1 MDKHSVLKE
10 LVDIFQEIMGC
21 VVEIEHSLAPKIKA
35 KKIREAILS
44 ENTAIDKCMTRLE
57 NIICVYGEG
66 EYTA

>member
-1 MDKHSVLKE
+1 MDKYSVLKE
-10 LVDIFQEIMGC
+10 LIDIFQEITGC
-21 VVEIEHSLAPKIKA
+21 VIEIEHNLAPKVKE

-57 NIICVYGEG
+57 NNINVNGEG

>member
-21 VVEIEHSLAPKIKA
+21 VIEIEHNLAPKIEA
-35 KKIREAILS
+35 KEIRKSILA

-57 NIICVYGEG
+57 NIITVYGEG

>member
-10 LVDIFQEIMGC
+10 LVDIFQEITGC
-21 VVEIEHSLAPKIKA
+21 VMEIEHNLAPKVKT

-44 ENTAIDKCMTRLE
+44 ENTVIDKCMTRIE
-57 NIICVYGEG
+57 NIITVYGEG

>member
-10 LVDIFQEIMGC
+10 LIDIFQEIMGC
-21 VVEIEHSLAPKIKA
+21 VIEIEHNLAPKVEE

-57 NIICVYGEG
+57 NIINVYGEG

>member
-1 MDKHSVLKE
+1 MDKHSVLEE

-21 VVEIEHSLAPKIKA
+21 VIEIEHNLAPKVKS

-57 NIICVYGEG
+57 DIITVYGEG

>member
-21 VVEIEHSLAPKIKA
+21 VMEIEHNLAPKVKS

-44 ENTAIDKCMTRLE
+44 ENTAIDKCMTRIE
-57 NIICVYGEG
+57 NIITVYGEG

>member
-21 VVEIEHSLAPKIKA
+21 VIEIEHNLAPKVKE
-35 KKIREAILS
+35 KKIRERILS
-44 ENTAIDKCMTRLE
+44 ENTEIDKCMTRLE
-57 NIICVYGEG
+57 NIITVYGDG